1 MRVLAVCTDADV
13 LTRYAAEPG
22 VTELTVVSS
31 MSEGL
36 ARLREHR
43 WSMMLLEVTS
53 DSALLQE
60 LLPRIAKQTR
70 VVALARNMSLT
81 LMVESLKQGAF
92 DVLPFPPPPE
102 AMRELFVRC
111 RSTEGCAPAA
121 APSLRASVA
130 PFVGDS
136 PGMLSA
142 LMTAA
147 RVAPSSASVLI
158 TGESGTGK
166 ECLARLIHE
175 HSTRAKG
182 PYVAVNCAAIPENLL
197 ESELFGVE
205 RGAFTGA
212 VARRIG
218 RFERASGGTLF
229 LDEIGDM
236 TLGLQAKILRC
247 LQEREVERVGGEM
260 TIPIDV
266 RVIAATNRELEH
278 EIAEERF
285 RSDLYHRLAVV
296 ELSLPPLRER
306 GNDIRMLAE
315 YFVGHFAA
323 EHRRPVSGIAAECF
337 EILRRHAWPGNVRQ
351 LRNVIERAVLL
362 ADGPVLLP
370 GHLPS
375 RFVSKAFGGHVAVEA
390 PLLPLDEVVRSH
402 ILRAI
407 ALCNGQQGLVAELLG
422 IHRNTLRRKLQEY
435 GETDEGRQ
443 GDGSSVAL
451 ADHSATACT
460 PLYSALRPPRAAA
473 LTPRR
478 GVRLVHQS
486 AAVERE
492 VAPAVMFEVQS
503 RL

>member
-1 MRVLAVCTDADV
+1 
-13 LTRYAAEPG
+13 
-22 VTELTVVSS
+22 
-31 MSEGL
+31 
-36 ARLREHR
+36 
-43 WSMMLLEVTS
+43 MLLEVGG
-53 DSALLQE
+53 DPVLLQE

-92 DVLPFPPPPE
+92 DVLPFPPPAA
-102 AMRELFVRC
+102 AMRELLVRC
-111 RSTEGCAPAA
+111 RSTEGRANAPVL
-121 APSLRASVA
+121 SLRPSVA
-130 PFVGDS
+130 PFVGES
-136 PGMLSA
+136 AGMLAA

-147 RVAPSSASVLI
+147 RVAPTSASVLI

-175 HSTRAKG
+175 HSTRANG

-247 LQEREVERVGGEM
+247 LQEREVERVGGET

-278 EIAEERF
+278 EIADERF

-306 GNDIRMLAE
+306 GDDIRMLAE

-323 EHRRPVSGIAAECF
+323 EHCRPVEGIAAESLAV
-337 EILRRHAWPGNVRQ
+337 LRHHPWPGNVRQ

-362 ADGPVLLP
+362 ADGPVLMP
-370 GHLPS
+370 GHFPT
-375 RFVSKAFGGHVAVEA
+375 RVVSSAFGGQTADKPA
-390 PLLPLDEVVRSH
+390 LLPLDEVVRSH

-407 ALCNGQQGLVAELLG
+407 ALCNGQHGLVAELLG

-435 GETDEGRQ
+435 GVDDAARSDGATDLEI
-443 GDGSSVAL
+443 AL
-451 ADHSATACT
+451 LRGADRHEPSND
-460 PLYSALRPPRAAA
+460 ALRLPARGASH
-473 LTPRR
+473 TPRR
-478 GVRLVHQS
+478 GVRLVTR
-486 AAVERE
+486 AAALERE
-492 VAPAVMFEVQS
+492 AAPGG
-503 RL
+503 R

>member
-1 MRVLAVCTDADV
+1 
-13 LTRYAAEPG
+13 
-22 VTELTVVSS
+22 
-31 MSEGL
+31 
-36 ARLREHR
+36 
-43 WSMMLLEVTS
+43 MLLEVGS
-53 DSALLQE
+53 DPVLLQE

-92 DVLPFPPPPE
+92 DVLPFPPPPV
-102 AMRELFVRC
+102 AMRELLVRC
-111 RSTEGCAPAA
+111 RSTEGRANAPVL
-121 APSLRASVA
+121 SLRPSVA
-130 PFVGDS
+130 PFVGES
-136 PGMLSA
+136 AGMLAA

-147 RVAPSSASVLI
+147 RVAPTSASVLI

-175 HSTRAKG
+175 HSTRANG

-266 RVIAATNRELEH
+266 RVIAATNCELEQ
-278 EIAEERF
+278 EIANGRF

-306 GNDIRMLAE
+306 GDDIRMLAE

-323 EHRRPVSGIAAECF
+323 EHGRPVQGIAEESVAV
-337 EILRRHAWPGNVRQ
+337 LRRHPWPGNVRQ

-362 ADGPVLLP
+362 ADGPVLMP
-370 GHLPS
+370 GHFPT
-375 RFVSKAFGGHVAVEA
+375 RVVSSAFGGQTADKSA
-390 PLLPLDEVVRSH
+390 LLPLDEVVRSH

-407 ALCNGQQGLVAELLG
+407 ALCNGQHGLVAELLG

-435 GETDEGRQ
+435 GVDDAARS
-443 GDGSSVAL
+443 DGAADLEIAVLRGADRHEPSNNAL
-451 ADHSATACT
+451 QLPA
-460 PLYSALRPPRAAA
+460 PRASY
-473 LTPRR
+473 TPRR
-478 GVRLVHQS
+478 GVRLVTR
-486 AAVERE
+486 AAALERE
-492 VAPAVMFEVQS
+492 VALGG
-503 RL
+503 R